1 MKFPDPKDI
10 LRNWLTE
17 MSDQNN
23 ATLENLKKDM
33 DSDNHTY
40 EHDMGYGELL
50 DVESVKYV
58 HVDQEYYQEELYD
71 GMSSGKIN
79 SLDHFK

>member
-17 MSDQNN
+17 MADQNN

-40 EHDMGYGELL
+40 EHDMGYVELL